1 MANPM
6 GTSGTASGQDLMS
19 VAPSEVPSAYR
30 EALAR
35 AKFPA
40 HKLRELSRIPVGRVA
55 VDFLLAFASLAAVP
69 VLYTL
74 LPHPLT
80 FVVCFVLSIRTFNC
94 FAQLVHASDHGGLL
108 PRPRLNMV
116 AGSVCAWCLG
126 YTRTGHRLAHLDH
139 HLYLNTERDP
149 DRIWGAPE
157 QNARDLLRMWLRDVC
172 FLTAMGR
179 LLQYSQS
186 DRESFMVAPWRSLTP
201 SFLVRAVTSLTPVV
215 VIQLIILSFYSVLL
229 GPVYYLL
236 LYVLPIMTV
245 YPAQIRLRSTV
256 EHSFDLGH
264 VPVAPQERWIA
275 RSTRGSWPELLV
287 FSPLGIQYHFEH
299 HLFPGVPYPNLKK
312 VQRLLV
318 EHGVLVPLVPS
329 YLGFVAGKLRSERLR
344 LASREDTRAAD

>member
-19 VAPSEVPSAYR
+19 VAPSEVPAAYR

-40 HKLRELSRIPVGRVA
+40 HKLREFSRIPVGRVA

-69 VLYTL
+69 VLYRL

-108 PRPRLNMV
+108 PRPRLNML

-126 YTRTGHRLAHLDH
+126 YTRTGHRLAHLEH
-139 HLYLNTERDP
+139 HLYLNTEKDP

-157 QNARDLLRMWLRDVC
+157 QTARELVGMWLRDVC
-172 FLTAMGR
+172 VVTALGR

-186 DRESFMVAPWRSLTP
+186 SREGYRVAPWRSLTAG
-201 SFLVRAVTSLTPVV
+201 FLARAALSLTPVIV
-215 VIQLIILSFYSVLL
+215 TQSVILAFYSAVV

-256 EHSFDLGH
+256 EHSFDVGH
-264 VPVAPQERWIA
+264 GPVTPQERWVS

-287 FSPLGIQYHFEH
+287 FSPFGIHYHFEH
-299 HLFPGVPYPNLKK
+299 HLFPGIPYPNLGK
-312 VQRLLV
+312 VQRLLL
-318 EHGVLVPLVPS
+318 EHGVSVPIVPS
-329 YLGFVAGKLRSERLR
+329 YLTFVARKLRAERRR
-344 LASREDTRAAD
+344 LASREGTRAAD